1 MRKFLTA
8 ALALALLPAPAGA
21 RSLEQIKSS
30 GTLSACLPANAMPFS
45 HRDGEPR
52 GFQVDVANA
61 LARELGVSLEAEWV
75 ISPIQALRANCDLRL
90 DVIADAEAQHASHL
104 TISKPYYRS
113 GVALVSRPERS
124 LKSVAELGADTKVA
138 VMVGSIT
145 SMILSQRG
153 VKLTTYAFEDEMLQA
168 VAEGEA
174 DAAMVTPA
182 SAGYFNLTHPDK
194 ALVSVLPPDAQEGMA
209 WNIGVG
215 LRRPDDPFRAA
226 IDATID
232 KLMAD
237 GTMASIYGKYG
248 LTLTPPQ

>member
-1 MRKFLTA
+1 MRYALA
-8 ALALALLPAPAGA
+8 AMLALALVPAPASA

-30 GTLSACLPANAMPFS
+30 GSVSACLPANAMPFS
-45 HRDGEPR
+45 HREGEPR

-61 LARELGVSLEAEWV
+61 LAKQLGVSLEAQWV
-75 ISPIQALRANCDLRL
+75 ISPIQALRASCDLRM
-90 DVIADAEAQHASHL
+90 DVIADVEAQHASHL

-113 GVALVSRPERS
+113 GVALVSRPERP
-124 LKSVAELGADTKVA
+124 LKALTDLGPDTKVA

-153 VKLTTYAFEDEMLQA
+153 VGLTTYAFEDEMLQA
-168 VAEGEA
+168 VSNGEA

-182 SAGYFNLTHPDK
+182 SAGYFNLAHPEK
-194 ALVSVLPPDAQEGMA
+194 KLGFVLPPDAQDGMA
-209 WNIGVG
+209 WNIAVG
-215 LRRPDDPFRAA
+215 MRRPDQPFREA

-248 LTLTPPQ
+248 LTLTPPK